1 MVKTAQSTT
10 SKKTVVKKTVSS
22 PKYRLE
28 RVLGI
33 AGTPLWESD
42 YYEDIDVLNYKLSK
56 CKTPLE
62 VQKILTVS
70 SKYGSTKHKLIMDM
84 DGKLLFYRTDGFG
97 NPVKVRIKGSTTKTK
112 SNFHIIGTYTKDGT
126 PYNEYDVLGVDPDLV
141 NLAISRC
148 RSIKSVLKTLEL
160 SAPYVKHPVLLSDLD
175 GVLTILC
182 NDGWKKIKIKKRQD

>member
-1 MVKTAQSTT
+1 MVKTAQSTP
-10 SKKTVVKKTVSS
+10 SKKTVVKKTVPS

-28 RVLGI
+28 SVLGI
-33 AGTPLWESD
+33 ADTPFCASD

-62 VQKILTVS
+62 VQKILTIS

-126 PYNEYDVLGVDPDLV
+126 PYNSKDVLGVDPDLV

-160 SAPYVKHPVLLSDLD
+160 SAPYVKHPVLLSNLD

-182 NDGWKKIKIKKRQD
+182 NDGWSKIKIKKGQN